1 MGVKNLWRLLLPVG
15 HRLSIKTIAH
25 QTLAI
30 YASIWLDRGRWRRA
44 MATVFDKSSRGQQ
57 QQSWRRELGR
67 DGNDLDDGG
76 GSGGGSGD
84 RKAGVVVLYR
94 ALR

>member
-15 HRLSIKTIAH
+15 HRLSIETIAH

-30 YASIWLDRGRWRRA
+30 NASIWLDRGRWQRA
-44 MATVFDKSSRGQQ
+44 MATVFDKNSGGQQ
-57 QQSWRRELGR
+57 QQSRRREAGR
-67 DGNDLDDGG
+67 DGNDHDDGG
-76 GSGGGSGD
+76 GSGGGGGD
-84 RKAGVVVLYR
+84 RKAGVVVLDR